1 MRQPGLREWFA
12 QDQLAATKLHG
23 QDLIWHLFQ
32 PLGSFPFGAG
42 VGEPGWGN
50 ASFFLTAVHSLLV
63 VSYWERNWEG
73 SILGTQRLSLV
84 RGKASTAT

>member
-1 MRQPGLREWFA
+1 MRGEGKEEL
-12 QDQLAATKLHG
+12 
-23 QDLIWHLFQ
+23 LIRFSI
-32 PLGSFPFGAG
+32 LGSFPFGAG